1 MKKYSRSLALL
12 LAILMIIPIIA
23 CADSDTPTE
32 TTAAETEAETASTTA
47 PETTEINIAITTE
60 EPEVSTAPPPETTED
75 TAPPPGTE
83 PPKASDTIRIIMQN
97 DAGEAVISGIAEE
110 KYKYALEDRE
120 KALLFEH
127 GLEIELS
134 RTEDLAKNI
143 KNLVLS
149 GEYKYDLILTD
160 PLAGTEMLS
169 FGLLEDLSG
178 VGINIENAPGI
189 RESIT
194 ESLSVG
200 GGIYLYSSYALI
212 SDISSAYALKY
223 NGAKLSSDPVAK
235 ALSGDFTTELF
246 ITYVKESSFSLGNT
260 SALTLY
266 RGIGGEIFTKNASGI
281 PTSALLNADAF
292 SKTYGETLNLISVS
306 TDSGAIF
313 TPEKLS
319 ELKNGEIYLPIPKAS
334 AELTYSAPMDHETLS
349 VFAAPAGVIS
359 GTRLNNLISALNSSS
374 GAYREAARK
383 EITENGAKNADAS
396 LKLIED
402 NSRLDLGILFGWGD
416 IDKLISD
423 GLAKGTAF
431 ETLLSDRMTEM
442 RNKAVDAAAKI
453 VAERLGK

>member
-1 MKKYSRSLALL
+1 MKKISRSLALL
-12 LAILMIIPIIA
+12 LAILLTLSVAA
-23 CADSDTPTE
+23 CAHSDDPQE
-32 TTAAETEAETASTTA
+32 TTESETADTTA

-60 EPEVSTAPPPETTED
+60 EPGVSTAPPPETTED
-75 TAPPPGTE
+75 TATPPETN

-97 DAGEAVISGIAEE
+97 GVGEAILSGLAEE
-110 KYKYALEDRE
+110 KYKSTLQERE

-194 ESLSVG
+194 ESLSFG
-200 GGIYLYSSYALI
+200 GGIYLYSSYALT
-212 SDISSAYALKY
+212 SDLPSAYALKY
-223 NGAKLSSDPVAK
+223 SGAKLSSDPVEK
-235 ALSGDFTTELF
+235 ALSGDLTTELLL
-246 ITYVKESSFSLGNT
+246 TYLKESSFSLGGT
-260 SALTLY
+260 SPLTLY
-266 RGIGGEIFTKNASGI
+266 RGVGGKIFAENASGI
-281 PTSALLNADAF
+281 PTSALNDPTTF
-292 SKTYGETLNLISVS
+292 GVTYGEALALISAS
-306 TDSGAIF
+306 TDQKADF
-313 TPEKLS
+313 TVEKIS
-319 ELKNGEIYLPIPKAS
+319 QLKSGEIYLPIPKAS
-334 AELTYSAPMDHETLS
+334 VELKYSIPLDHTTLS
-349 VFAAPAGVIS
+349 ILAAPAGVVS
-359 GTRLNNLISALNSSS
+359 GTRLHNLISAINTSS
-374 GAYREAARK
+374 GAYREAVRAD
-383 EITENGAKNADAS
+383 ITAFGANNAND
-396 LKLIED
+396 LLIMIEGGA
-402 NSRLDLGILFGWGD
+402 RLDLGILLGWGD

-423 GLAKGTAF
+423 GLDKKTASDV
-431 ETLLSDRMTEM
+431 LLSDRMTEM